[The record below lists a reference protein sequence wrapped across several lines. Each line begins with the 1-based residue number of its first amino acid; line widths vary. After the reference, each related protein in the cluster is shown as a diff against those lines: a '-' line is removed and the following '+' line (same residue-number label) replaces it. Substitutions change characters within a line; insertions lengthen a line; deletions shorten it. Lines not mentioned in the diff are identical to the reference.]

1 MPDASARPETR
12 RVDQTDD
19 FFGTPVADPYR
30 WLEDTDDAEVA
41 SWLKEQAASTRE
53 QLDALPGRTAIT
65 AALDRAVRLPH
76 SGLPVHR
83 GKWWFRLAND
93 GVQQQD
99 VLLLSEEPFG
109 AARTLIDP
117 NLLGGDLSTSLAVAR
132 PSPDGTL
139 VAYSYSEAG
148 SDWRTWRVHEVATGT
163 DLADEVR
170 WSKFGWPVWLP
181 DGTGFFYD
189 RFDPPPEGDAY
200 VARNDPGRIELH
212 RLGTEQDA
220 DELVFALPD
229 EPETTSWA
237 EITDDGR
244 WLVIVATK
252 GTEHAGRV
260 WVRELAGDDETLRP
274 IVPEPTANWQ
284 LLGSVDDELVMI
296 TDLDAPRCRVVA
308 LSATDGSVREL
319 VAEAADRLESGAVAG
334 GRLLLHW
341 LRDAAARLSVHDLD
355 GAPLHDVDLPSLGSI
370 EGIEARESEP
380 LAHLAWSTFT
390 DPDSVLAYDVET
402 GELSVAFDT
411 DLSSDLVTEQIW
423 VTSADGTRL
432 PVFLVHRPDVGQDN
446 GPHPAWLYGYGGFRI
461 AMTPSFDATRFAYAS
476 AGGVVAVACLRG
488 GGEYGTAWHDDGRLA
503 NKQHVFDD
511 AIATAE
517 HLISTGW
524 TDRSQLGLSGRSNGG
539 LLAGA
544 VLTQRP
550 DLFAAVI
557 PEVGVHDLL
566 RFPLWTIGW
575 AWTSDYG
582 DPRADEEQF
591 RTVYAYSPLHN
602 LRADVAYPPVLVM
615 TSDHDDRVV
624 PAHSIKFAAQ
634 LQAVSPREAIAL
646 LRVESSG
653 GHGLGRSH
661 DALVAERTDFLAFL
675 SRYTGLAWQ

>member
-1 MPDASARPETR
+1 MARPDTR

-19 FFGTPVADPYR
+19 FFGTAVADPYR
-30 WLEDTDDAEVA
+30 WLEDTDDPEVA
-41 SWLKEQAASTRE
+41 GWLKQQADTTRD
-53 QLDALPGRTAIT
+53 QLAALPGRDAIT
-65 AALDRAVRLPH
+65 AALDRAIRLPH
-76 SGLPVHR
+76 SGLPLHR
-83 GKWWFRLAND
+83 GQRWFRSAND

-99 VLLLSEEPFG
+99 VLLVSEEPFG
-109 AARTLIDP
+109 AAGTLIDP

-148 SDWRTWRVHEVATGT
+148 SDWRTWRVREVGSGT
-163 DLADEVR
+163 DLADEVS

-189 RFDPPPEGDAY
+189 RFDPPPQGDAY

-212 RLGTEQDA
+212 RLGTAQDA

-252 GTEHAGRV
+252 GTEHAARV
-260 WVRELAGDDETLRP
+260 WVRDLADPESALRQ
-274 IVPEPTANWQ
+274 IVPEPHASWQ
-284 LLGSVDDELVMI
+284 LLGTVDDDLVMI

-308 LSATDGSVREL
+308 LSTVDGAVREL
-319 VAEAADRLESGAVAG
+319 VGEGEDRLENGAAAG
-334 GRLLLHW
+334 GHLLLHW
-341 LRDAAARLSVHDLD
+341 LHDAAARLTVHELD
-355 GAPLHDVDLPSLGSI
+355 GTPVREVALPALGSI
-370 EGIEARESEP
+370 EAIEARQSEP
-380 LAHLAWSTFT
+380 LVHLAWSTFT
-390 DPDSVLAYDVET
+390 DPDSVLAYDIDAA
-402 GELSVAFDT
+402 ELSVAFAT
-411 DLSSDLVTEQIW
+411 DLTSDLVTEQIW

-432 PVFLVHRPDVGQDN
+432 PVFLVHRPDIRHDN
-446 GPHPAWLYGYGGFRI
+446 GPHPTWLYGYGGFRI
-461 AMTPSFDATRFAYAS
+461 AMTPNFDPTRFAFAA
-476 AGGVVAVACLRG
+476 AGGLVAVACLRG
-488 GGEYGTAWHDDGRLA
+488 GGEYGTAWHDAGRLA
-503 NKQHVFDD
+503 EKQHVFDD

-517 HLISTGW
+517 HLIAAGW
-524 TDRSQLGLSGRSNGG
+524 TDRSHLGLSGRSNGG

-557 PEVGVHDLL
+557 PEVGVHDML

-575 AWTSDYG
+575 AWISDYG
-582 DPRADEEQF
+582 DPRADADQF
-591 RTVYAYSPLHN
+591 RTVHAYSPLHN
-602 LRADVAYPPVLVM
+602 LRDGAGYPPVLVM

-624 PAHSIKFAAQ
+624 PAHSLKFAAQ
-634 LQAVSPREAIAL
+634 LQAVSPPDAVAL
-646 LRVESSG
+646 LRVETSG

-675 SRYTGLAWQ
+675 SQNTGLSWQ